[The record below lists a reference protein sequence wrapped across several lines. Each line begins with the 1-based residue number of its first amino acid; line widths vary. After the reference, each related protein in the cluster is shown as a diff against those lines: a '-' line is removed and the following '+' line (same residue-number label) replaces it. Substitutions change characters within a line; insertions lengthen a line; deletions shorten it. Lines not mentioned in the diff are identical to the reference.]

1 MSVYSDEELLPI
13 SGLQHLVFCP
23 RQCALIHLER
33 LWTENYLT
41 ASGRVM
47 HEKTHSNKVEVRGNV
62 RTVRGL
68 VLRSQRLGLYGVAD
82 VVEFHRSDSQL
93 ERIDE
98 AAGSSKLVKIA
109 KLQGLWS
116 IYPVEYKR
124 GKAKAHNADKV
135 QLCAQALCLE
145 EIFNASITEGAL
157 FYGQDKRRTTV
168 RFDAA
173 LREETEKTAR
183 EFHELIESQ
192 RTPAPIPSSSC
203 KACSLADDC
212 LPYAKADALEYW
224 KRAILEIEDTS

>member
-1 MSVYSDEELLPI
+1 MYSDEELLPI
-13 SGLQHLVFCP
+13 SGLQHLVFV
-23 RQCALIHLER
+23 RGQCALIHLER

-41 ASGRVM
+41 ASGRVIM
-47 HEKTHSNKVEVRGNV
+47 KRHIQIKLKCGNV

-68 VLRSQRLGLYGVAD
+68 VLRSQRLGLYGAAD